1 MLALPYDVFDRGEAA
16 EYVEDRPLSFLNIDR
31 PETQFPADQD
41 MYAPEVYAR
50 GAELLHER
58 LKDGTFVEDRNLAYY
73 IYRLAWEGHVQTGI
87 VCVCAVDEFESGI
100 IKRHELTREDKE
112 RDRIEHIEALG
123 CQTGPI
129 FLTYRDQPVL
139 DMIVGAAT
147 TSTPLYDFA
156 DESGVRQTVWE
167 VVRHDAVD
175 ALRAMLDQPVL
186 DMIVGAA
193 TTSTPLYDFADESG
207 VRQTV
212 WEVVRHDAVDAL
224 RAMLGTIPCAYIAD
238 GHHRAASAVKV
249 ARRMREEA
257 RAAGTYTGKE
267 PFNYVLSVLFPA
279 NQLTILPY
287 NRVVS
292 DRNGL
297 DAYELLEVLSGAGF
311 GIVQAEGPVE
321 PREHGVFG
329 MYTDGTWYELRA
341 DDPNPR
347 VYAAENAS
355 SGINAEMGSAED
367 GEHRN
372 GGSSQDDG
380 GLYNPANSL
389 DCPILQSCILSPIFG
404 IKDPRTD
411 PRVSFVGGIRG
422 TEELER
428 KVGAEGVAFT
438 MCATSIDQLLAVAD
452 AGEVMPPKST
462 WFEPKLRSGL
472 FIHRIAK

>member
-1 MLALPYDVFDRGEAA
+1 MRALPFPCIRPVPEHAAEVAALPYDVFDRGEAA
-16 EYVEDRPLSFLNIDR
+16 EYVEGKPLSFLNIDR

-58 LKDGTFVEDRNLAYY
+58 LEDGTFVEDRNLAYY

-87 VCVCAVDEFESGI
+87 ACVCAVDEFESGI

-139 DMIVGAAT
+139 DV
-147 TSTPLYDFA
+147 
-156 DESGVRQTVWE
+156 
-167 VVRHDAVD
+167 
-175 ALRAMLDQPVL
+175 
-186 DMIVGAA
+186 IVGAA

-279 NQLTILPY
+279 SQLTILPY
-287 NRVVS
+287 NRVVA

-297 DAYELLEVLSGAGF
+297 DTYELLEVLSGAGF
-311 GIVQAEGPVE
+311 GIVEAEGPVE

-347 VYAAENAS
+347 VYAAENA
-355 SGINAEMGSAED
+355 GNDFNAEMGSAED
-367 GEHRN
+367 DERRS

-380 GLYNPANSL
+380 RSSNPANSL
-389 DCPILQSCILSPIFG
+389 DCSILQDCVLSPIFG

-411 PRVSFVGGIRG
+411 PRISFVGGIRG

-428 KVGAEGVAFT
+428 KAGAEGVAFT
-438 MCATSIDQLLAVAD
+438 MRATGIDQLLAVAD

>member
-1 MLALPYDVFDRGEAA
+1 MRALPFPCIRPVPEHAAEVAALPYDVFDRCEAA
-16 EYVEDRPLSFLNIDR
+16 EYVEGRPLSFLNIDR

-58 LKDGTFVEDRNLAYY
+58 LADGTFVEDRNLAYY
-73 IYRLAWEGHVQTGI
+73 IYRLAWEGHAQTGI
-87 VCVCAVDEFESGI
+87 VCVCAVDEFESGV
-100 IKRHELTREDKE
+100 IKRHELTREEKE

-156 DESGVRQTVWE
+156 DESGVRQT
-167 VVRHDAVD
+167 
-175 ALRAMLDQPVL
+175 
-186 DMIVGAA
+186 I
-193 TTSTPLYDFADESG
+193 
-207 VRQTV
+207 

-279 NQLTILPY
+279 SQLTILPY

-297 DAYELLEVLSGAGF
+297 DTYELLEVLSGAGF
-311 GIVQAEGPVE
+311 GIVEAEGPVE

-347 VYAAENAS
+347 IYAAENA
-355 SGINAEMGSAED
+355 GNDFNAEMGSAED
-367 GEHRN
+367 DERRSGE
-372 GGSSQDDG
+372 SSQDNG
-380 GLYNPANSL
+380 ESSNPANSL
-389 DCPILQSCILSPIFG
+389 DCSILQSCILSPIFG

-411 PRVSFVGGIRG
+411 PRISFVGGIRG
-422 TEELER
+422 TEELEC
-428 KVGAEGVAFT
+428 KAGAEGVAFT

>member
-1 MLALPYDVFDRGEAA
+1 MRALPFPCIRPIPEHAAEVAALPYDVFDRGEAA
-16 EYVEDRPLSFLNIDR
+16 EYIEGRPLSFLNIDR
-31 PETQFPADQD
+31 PETQFPANQD

-58 LKDGTFVEDRNLAYY
+58 LEDGTFVEDRNLAYY
-73 IYRLAWEGHVQTGI
+73 IYRLAWKGHVQTGI
-87 VCVCAVDEFESGI
+87 VCVCAVDDFESGV

-112 RDRIEHIEALG
+112 RDRIEHIGALG

-147 TSTPLYDFA
+147 TSTPLYDFTD
-156 DESGVRQTVWE
+156 DEGV
-167 VVRHDAVD
+167 H
-175 ALRAMLDQPVL
+175 
-186 DMIVGAA
+186 
-193 TTSTPLYDFADESG
+193 
-207 VRQTV
+207 QTV

-279 NQLTILPY
+279 SQLTILPY

-297 DAYELLEVLSGAGF
+297 DTYELLEVLSGAGF
-311 GIVQAEGPVE
+311 GIVEAEGPVE

-347 VYAAENAS
+347 IYAAENA
-355 SGINAEMGSAED
+355 GNDFNAEMGTAED
-367 GEHRN
+367 DERRSGR
-372 GGSSQDDG
+372 SSQDDEVAS
-380 GLYNPANSL
+380 NPASSL
-389 DCPILQSCILSPIFG
+389 DCSILQNCILSPIFG

-411 PRVSFVGGIRG
+411 PRISFVGGIRG
-422 TEELER
+422 TEELEC
-428 KVGAEGVAFT
+428 KAGAEGVAFT

>member
-1 MLALPYDVFDRGEAA
+1 MRALPFPCIRPVPEHAAEVAALPYDVFDRGEAA
-16 EYVEDRPLSFLNIDR
+16 EYIEGRPLSFLNIDR

-41 MYAPEVYAR
+41 MYAPEVYTR
-50 GAELLHER
+50 GAGLLHER
-58 LKDGTFVEDRNLAYY
+58 LEDGTFVEDRNLAYY

-87 VCVCAVDEFESGI
+87 VCVCAVDEFESGV

-139 DMIVGAAT
+139 G
-147 TSTPLYDFA
+147 
-156 DESGVRQTVWE
+156 
-167 VVRHDAVD
+167 
-175 ALRAMLDQPVL
+175 
-186 DMIVGAA
+186 MIVGAA

-249 ARRMREEA
+249 ARRMREET

-279 NQLTILPY
+279 SQLTILPY

-297 DAYELLEVLSGAGF
+297 DTYELLEVLSGAGF
-311 GIVQAEGPVE
+311 GIVEAEGPVE
-321 PREHGVFG
+321 PRERGVFG

-347 VYAAENAS
+347 VYAAENAGN
-355 SGINAEMGSAED
+355 GINAEIGSAED
-367 GEHRN
+367 DERRSGE
-372 GGSSQDDG
+372 SSQDNG
-380 GLYNPANSL
+380 ESSNPANSL
-389 DCPILQSCILSPIFG
+389 DCSILQSCILSPIFG

-411 PRVSFVGGIRG
+411 PRISFVGGIRG
-422 TEELER
+422 TEELEC
-428 KVGAEGVAFT
+428 KTGAEGVAFT

>member
-1 MLALPYDVFDRGEAA
+1 MRALPFPCIRPVPEHAAEVAALPYDVFDRGEAA

-58 LKDGTFVEDRNLAYY
+58 LEDGTFIEDRNLAYY

-87 VCVCAVDEFESGI
+87 VCVCAVDEFESGV

-156 DESGVRQTVWE
+156 DESGVRQT
-167 VVRHDAVD
+167 A
-175 ALRAMLDQPVL
+175 
-186 DMIVGAA
+186 
-193 TTSTPLYDFADESG
+193 
-207 VRQTV
+207 

-257 RAAGTYTGKE
+257 RTAGTYTGKE

-279 NQLTILPY
+279 SQLTILPY

-297 DAYELLEVLSGAGF
+297 DTYELLEVLSGAGF
-311 GIVQAEGPVE
+311 GIVEAEGPVE

-329 MYTDGTWYELRA
+329 MYTNDTWYELRA

-347 VYAAENAS
+347 IYAAENA
-355 SGINAEMGSAED
+355 GNDFNAEMGSAED
-367 GEHRN
+367 HERRSGE
-372 GGSSQDDG
+372 SSQDNG
-380 GLYNPANSL
+380 ESSNPANSL
-389 DCPILQSCILSPIFG
+389 DCSILQSCILSPIFG

-411 PRVSFVGGIRG
+411 PRISFVGGIRG
-422 TEELER
+422 TEELEC
-428 KVGAEGVAFT
+428 KAGTEGVAFT

>member
-1 MLALPYDVFDRGEAA
+1 MRALPFPCIRPVPEHAAEVAALPYDVFDRGEAA

-58 LKDGTFVEDRNLAYY
+58 LEDGTFVEDRNLAYY

-87 VCVCAVDEFESGI
+87 VCVCAVDEFESGV

-129 FLTYRDQPVL
+129 FLAYR
-139 DMIVGAAT
+139 
-147 TSTPLYDFA
+147 
-156 DESGVRQTVWE
+156 
-167 VVRHDAVD
+167 
-175 ALRAMLDQPVL
+175 DQPVL

-257 RAAGTYTGKE
+257 QAAGTYTGKE
-267 PFNYVLSVLFPA
+267 PFNYILSVLFPA
-279 NQLTILPY
+279 SQLTILPY

-297 DAYELLEVLSGAGF
+297 DTYELLEVLSGAGF
-311 GIVQAEGPVE
+311 GIVEAEGPVE

-329 MYTDGTWYELRA
+329 MYTDGIWYELRA

-347 VYAAENAS
+347 VYATENA
-355 SGINAEMGSAED
+355 GNDFNAEMGSAED
-367 GEHRN
+367 DERRSGE
-372 GGSSQDDG
+372 SSQDNG
-380 GLYNPANSL
+380 ESSNPANSL
-389 DCPILQSCILSPIFG
+389 DCSILQSCILSPIFG

-411 PRVSFVGGIRG
+411 PRISFVGGIRG
-422 TEELER
+422 TEELEC
-428 KVGAEGVAFT
+428 KAGVEGVALT

>member
-1 MLALPYDVFDRGEAA
+1 MRALPFPCIRPVPEHAAEVAALPYDVFDRAEAA
-16 EYVEDRPLSFLNIDR
+16 EYVKGRPLSFLNIDR

-41 MYAPEVYAR
+41 MYAPEVYTR

-58 LKDGTFVEDRNLAYY
+58 LEDGTFVEDRNLAYY

-87 VCVCAVDEFESGI
+87 VCVCAVDEFESGA

-175 ALRAMLDQPVL
+175 ALRAML
-186 DMIVGAA
+186 
-193 TTSTPLYDFADESG
+193 
-207 VRQTV
+207 
-212 WEVVRHDAVDAL
+212 
-224 RAMLGTIPCAYIAD
+224 GTIPCAYIAD

-249 ARRMREEA
+249 ARRMREET

-297 DAYELLEVLSGAGF
+297 DTYELLEVLSGAGF
-311 GIVQAEGPVE
+311 GIVEAEGPVE

-347 VYAAENAS
+347 VYVAENA
-355 SGINAEMGSAED
+355 GNDFNAEMGSAED
-367 GEHRN
+367 DERRS

-380 GLYNPANSL
+380 RSSNPANSL
-389 DCPILQSCILSPIFG
+389 DCSILQDCVLSPIFG

-411 PRVSFVGGIRG
+411 PRISFVGGIRG

-428 KVGAEGVAFT
+428 KAGAEGAAFT

>member
-1 MLALPYDVFDRGEAA
+1 MRALPFPCIRPVPEHAAEVAALPYDVFDRGEAA
-16 EYVEDRPLSFLNIDR
+16 EYVEGRPLSFLNIDR

-58 LKDGTFVEDRNLAYY
+58 LEDGTFVEDRNLAYY
-73 IYRLAWEGHVQTGI
+73 IYCLAWEGHVQTGI
-87 VCVCAVDEFESGI
+87 VCVCAVDEFESGV

-112 RDRIEHIEALG
+112 RDRIEHIGALG

-147 TSTPLYDFA
+147 TSTPLYDFTD
-156 DESGVRQTVWE
+156 DEGV
-167 VVRHDAVD
+167 H
-175 ALRAMLDQPVL
+175 
-186 DMIVGAA
+186 
-193 TTSTPLYDFADESG
+193 
-207 VRQTV
+207 QTV

-279 NQLTILPY
+279 SQLTILPY

-297 DAYELLEVLSGAGF
+297 DTYELLEVLSGAGF
-311 GIVQAEGPVE
+311 GIVEAEGPVE

-347 VYAAENAS
+347 IYAAENA
-355 SGINAEMGSAED
+355 GNDFNAETGSAED
-367 GEHRN
+367 DEHRS
-372 GGSSQDDG
+372 GGSSQDDEVAS
-380 GLYNPANSL
+380 NPANSL
-389 DCPILQSCILSPIFG
+389 DCSILQSCILSPIFG

-411 PRVSFVGGIRG
+411 PRISFVGGIRG
-422 TEELER
+422 TEELEC
-428 KVGAEGVAFT
+428 KTGAEGVAFT

>member
-1 MLALPYDVFDRGEAA
+1 MRALPFPCIRPVPEHAAEVAALPYDVFDRGEAA
-16 EYVEDRPLSFLNIDR
+16 EYVEGRPLSFLNIDR
-31 PETQFPADQD
+31 PETQFAADQD

-58 LKDGTFVEDRNLAYY
+58 LEDGTFVEDRNLAYY

-87 VCVCAVDEFESGI
+87 VCVCAVDEFEGGV

-112 RDRIEHIEALG
+112 RDRIEHIGALG

-129 FLTYRDQPVL
+129 FLTYR
-139 DMIVGAAT
+139 
-147 TSTPLYDFA
+147 
-156 DESGVRQTVWE
+156 
-167 VVRHDAVD
+167 
-175 ALRAMLDQPVL
+175 DQPVL

-279 NQLTILPY
+279 SQLTILPY

-297 DAYELLEVLSGAGF
+297 DTYELLEVLSGAGF
-311 GIVQAEGPVE
+311 GIVEAEGPVE

-329 MYTDGTWYELRA
+329 MYSDGTWYELRA

-347 VYAAENAS
+347 AYAVENTS

-367 GEHRN
+367 DERRS
-372 GGSSQDDG
+372 GGSSQDG
-380 GLYNPANSL
+380 GRPSNPADSL
-389 DCPILQSCILSPIFG
+389 DCSILQSCVLSPIFG

-411 PRVSFVGGIRG
+411 PRISFVGGIRG

-428 KVGAEGVAFT
+428 KAGAEGVAFT

>member
-1 MLALPYDVFDRGEAA
+1 MRALPFPCIRPVPEHAAEVAALPYDVFDRGEAA
-16 EYVEDRPLSFLNIDR
+16 EYVERRPLSFLNIDR

-50 GAELLHER
+50 GAELLHAR
-58 LKDGTFVEDRNLAYY
+58 LEDGTFAEDRNLAYY

-87 VCVCAVDEFESGI
+87 VCVCAVDEFESGV

-147 TSTPLYDFA
+147 ISTPLYDFA
-156 DESGVRQTVWE
+156 D
-167 VVRHDAVD
+167 
-175 ALRAMLDQPVL
+175 
-186 DMIVGAA
+186 
-193 TTSTPLYDFADESG
+193 DEG

-279 NQLTILPY
+279 SQLTILPY

-297 DAYELLEVLSGAGF
+297 DTYELLEVLSGAGF
-311 GIVQAEGPVE
+311 GIVEAEGPVE

-347 VYAAENAS
+347 VYATENA
-355 SGINAEMGSAED
+355 GNDFNAKMGSAED
-367 GEHRN
+367 DERHSGE
-372 GGSSQDDG
+372 SSQDDEVAS
-380 GLYNPANSL
+380 NPASSL
-389 DCPILQSCILSPIFG
+389 DCSILQNCILSPIFG

-411 PRVSFVGGIRG
+411 PRISFVGGIRG
-422 TEELER
+422 TAELEC
-428 KVGAEGVAFT
+428 KAGAEGVAFT

>member
-1 MLALPYDVFDRGEAA
+1 MRALPFPCIRPVPEHAAEVAALPYDVFDRGEAA
-16 EYVEDRPLSFLNIDR
+16 EYIEGRPLSFLNIDR

-50 GAELLHER
+50 GAELLHAR
-58 LKDGTFVEDRNLAYY
+58 LADGTFVEDRNLAYY

-87 VCVCAVDEFESGI
+87 VCVCGVDDFESGV

-129 FLTYRDQPVL
+129 FLTYR
-139 DMIVGAAT
+139 
-147 TSTPLYDFA
+147 
-156 DESGVRQTVWE
+156 
-167 VVRHDAVD
+167 
-175 ALRAMLDQPVL
+175 DQPVL

-279 NQLTILPY
+279 SQLTILPY

-297 DAYELLEVLSGAGF
+297 DTYELLEVLSGAGF
-311 GIVQAEGPVE
+311 GIVEAEGPVE

-347 VYAAENAS
+347 VYATENA
-355 SGINAEMGSAED
+355 GNDFNAEMGSAED
-367 GEHRN
+367 DERRSGE
-372 GGSSQDDG
+372 SSQDNG
-380 GLYNPANSL
+380 ESSNPANSL
-389 DCPILQSCILSPIFG
+389 DCSILQSCILSPIFG

-411 PRVSFVGGIRG
+411 PRISFVGGIRG
-422 TEELER
+422 TEELEC
-428 KVGAEGVAFT
+428 KAGVEGVAFT

>member
-1 MLALPYDVFDRGEAA
+1 MRALPFPCIRPVPEHAAEVAALPYDVFDRGEAA
-16 EYVEDRPLSFLNIDR
+16 EYVEGRPLSFLNIDR

-58 LKDGTFVEDRNLAYY
+58 LEDGTFVEDRNLAYY

-87 VCVCAVDEFESGI
+87 VCVCAVDEFESGV

-112 RDRIEHIEALG
+112 RDRIEHIGALG

-147 TSTPLYDFA
+147 A
-156 DESGVRQTVWE
+156 
-167 VVRHDAVD
+167 
-175 ALRAMLDQPVL
+175 
-186 DMIVGAA
+186 
-193 TTSTPLYDFADESG
+193 STPLYDFADESG

-257 RAAGTYTGKE
+257 LAAGTYTGKE

-279 NQLTILPY
+279 SQLTILPY

-297 DAYELLEVLSGAGF
+297 DTYELLEVLSGAGF
-311 GIVQAEGPVE
+311 GIVEAEGPVE
-321 PREHGVFG
+321 PREH
-329 MYTDGTWYELRA
+329 L
-341 DDPNPR
+341 
-347 VYAAENAS
+347 
-355 SGINAEMGSAED
+355 
-367 GEHRN
+367 
-372 GGSSQDDG
+372 
-380 GLYNPANSL
+380 SL
-389 DCPILQSCILSPIFG
+389 
-404 IKDPRTD
+404 
-411 PRVSFVGGIRG
+411 
-422 TEELER
+422 
-428 KVGAEGVAFT
+428 
-438 MCATSIDQLLAVAD
+438 
-452 AGEVMPPKST
+452 
-462 WFEPKLRSGL
+462 
-472 FIHRIAK
+472 IHI

>member
-1 MLALPYDVFDRGEAA
+1 MRALPFPCIRPVPEHAAEVAALPYDVFDRGEAA
-16 EYVEDRPLSFLNIDR
+16 EYVEGRPLSFLNIDR
-31 PETQFPADQD
+31 PETQLPADQD

-58 LKDGTFVEDRNLAYY
+58 LADGTFVEDRNLAYY

-87 VCVCAVDEFESGI
+87 VCVCAVDEFESGV

-139 DMIVGAAT
+139 DMIVDAAT
-147 TSTPLYDFA
+147 TSTPLYDFTD
-156 DESGVRQTVWE
+156 DEGV
-167 VVRHDAVD
+167 H
-175 ALRAMLDQPVL
+175 
-186 DMIVGAA
+186 
-193 TTSTPLYDFADESG
+193 
-207 VRQTV
+207 QTV

-279 NQLTILPY
+279 SQLTILPY

-297 DAYELLEVLSGAGF
+297 NTYELLEVLSGAGF
-311 GIVQAEGPVE
+311 GIVEAEGPVE

-341 DDPNPR
+341 GDPNPMA
-347 VYAAENAS
+347 YAAENA
-355 SGINAEMGSAED
+355 GNDFNAEMGSAED
-367 GEHRN
+367 DERRS
-372 GGSSQDDG
+372 GGSSQDDEVAP
-380 GLYNPANSL
+380 NPANSL
-389 DCPILQSCILSPIFG
+389 DCSILQSCILSPIFG

-411 PRVSFVGGIRG
+411 PRISFVGGIRG
-422 TEELER
+422 TEELEC
-428 KVGAEGVAFT
+428 KAGVEGVAFT

>member
-1 MLALPYDVFDRGEAA
+1 MRALPFPCIRPVPEHAAEVAALPYDVFDRGEAA
-16 EYVEDRPLSFLNIDR
+16 EYVKDRPLSFLNIDR

-58 LKDGTFVEDRNLAYY
+58 LEDGTFVEDRNLAYY

-87 VCVCAVDEFESGI
+87 VCVCAVDEFESGV

-129 FLTYRDQPVL
+129 FLTYR
-139 DMIVGAAT
+139 
-147 TSTPLYDFA
+147 
-156 DESGVRQTVWE
+156 
-167 VVRHDAVD
+167 
-175 ALRAMLDQPVL
+175 DQPVL

-279 NQLTILPY
+279 SQLTILPY

-297 DAYELLEVLSGAGF
+297 DTYELLEVLSGAGF
-311 GIVQAEGPVE
+311 GIVEAEGPVE

-329 MYTDGTWYELRA
+329 MHTDGTWYELRA

-347 VYAAENAS
+347 VYATENA
-355 SGINAEMGSAED
+355 GNDFNAEMGSAED
-367 GEHRN
+367 DERRS
-372 GGSSQDDG
+372 GGSSQDTG
-380 GLYNPANSL
+380 ESSNPANSL
-389 DCPILQSCILSPIFG
+389 DCSILQSCILSPIFG

-411 PRVSFVGGIRG
+411 PRISFVGGIRG
-422 TEELER
+422 TEELEC
-428 KVGAEGVAFT
+428 KAGVEGVAFT

-452 AGEVMPPKST
+452 AGKVMPPKST